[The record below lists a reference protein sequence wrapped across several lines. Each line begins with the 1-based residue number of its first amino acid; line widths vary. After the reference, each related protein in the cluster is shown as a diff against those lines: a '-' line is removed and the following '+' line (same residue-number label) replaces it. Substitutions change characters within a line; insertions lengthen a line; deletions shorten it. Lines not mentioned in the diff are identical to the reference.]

1 MMLMREG
8 YRPECNIQIEQ
19 TNVTAEGVG
28 DLHIETERGGG
39 MLDRLGVGHQGQ
51 FSALSCPDCG
61 VMQLYADC
69 PE

>member
-1 MMLMREG
+1 MKLMREG
-8 YRPECNIQIEQ
+8 YRPEFNIQIEQ
-19 TNVTAEGVG
+19 TKVTAEGVG
-28 DLHIETERGGG
+28 HLHIETEREGG

-51 FSALSCPDCG
+51 FSALSCPECG